1 MDVQQREYD
10 RFGPWA
16 IEISEQDPLPPLF
29 VPHVTRPETPL
40 LSVKIPRHLERRN
53 ARPGM
58 DLYDYLVTLYEDELI
73 VLQRL
78 GRDVRRDTCRLED
91 VQHLRVSRCLLR
103 GNIHLGLPG
112 RPHDLPYNTVS
123 DDLMLR
129 LVALIRQRYR
139 RTPGP
144 TPLGE
149 LQVEDDVLSF
159 YFEHVL
165 AAERRA
171 GTGMHLLA
179 AQGTVP
185 VATQRVGA
193 LRRLAFRAVDK
204 RLMEAMH
211 FSDGRELMVMTR
223 GKAYAYRWEV
233 EYGVE
238 TTYIPLRNL
247 SAATWSDDR
256 GNEAVNL
263 VLRTGG
269 GDTACVFARE
279 NDSVEAYA
287 AYLAAVAA
295 PAHPAVTSAAG
306 LHAA

>member
-1 MDVQQREYD
+1 MDAQREYD

-16 IEISEQDPLPPLF
+16 IEVSEEDPAPPLF
-29 VPHVTRPETPL
+29 VPHLTRPERPI

-58 DLYDYLVTLYEDELI
+58 DLYDYLVSLYDDDLV
-73 VLQRL
+73 VLQRV
-78 GRDVRRDTCRLED
+78 GRDVRTNSCRLQD
-91 VQHLRVSRCLLR
+91 VQHLRVTRCLLR

-129 LVALIRQRYR
+129 LVELIRQRYEQGA
-139 RTPGP
+139 GP
-144 TPLGE
+144 MPLGD
-149 LQVEDDVLSF
+149 LQVPDGELSF
-159 YFEHVL
+159 YFEHLL
-165 AAERRA
+165 AAERRERS
-171 GTGMHLLA
+171 GRRLLA
-179 AQGTVP
+179 AQGTIP
-185 VATQRVGA
+185 MASRRLGA
-193 LRRLAFRAVDK
+193 LRRLAFRAMDK
-204 RLMEAMH
+204 RLLEAMH

-247 SAATWSDDR
+247 TDVTWSADPRND
-256 GNEAVNL
+256 AVNL

-269 GDTACVFARE
+269 GETACVFSRDNASIE
-279 NDSVEAYA
+279 PYA
-287 AYLAAVAA
+287 AYLSAVATPGRPVLA
-295 PAHPAVTSAAG
+295 PAAS